1 MLDKATA
8 APDDLV
14 AVGQIAGAYG
24 VHGWVRIRPYSDG
37 ADALL
42 TAKEWWLDRPSLCAA
57 TASQARAYREDVL
70 VRLST
75 IRSREE
81 AEAARGTQVQVSRRL
96 FPEPGEDEFYW
107 VDLIGLKVCNRR
119 GEVLGVV
126 HDLMDN
132 GAHQLL
138 RVDAGQTGKAGKMR
152 EVLIPFVRQF
162 VDEVDTRA
170 GNIVVDWE
178 SDY

>member
-1 MLDKATA
+1 MSCKATA

-14 AVGQIAGAYG
+14 AVGRIAGAYG
-24 VHGWVRIRPYSDG
+24 VQGRVRIRPYSDS
-37 ADALL
+37 AEALL
-42 TAKEWWLDRPSLCAA
+42 TAKEWWLARPAFCAVR
-57 TASQARAYREDVL
+57 ASQARAYREEVL

-81 AEAARGTQVQVSRRL
+81 AEAAKGTEVYVSRRL
-96 FPEPGEDEFYW
+96 FPETGEDEFYW
-107 VDLIGLKVCNRR
+107 VDLIGLQVINRQ

-138 RVDAGQTGKAGKMR
+138 KVDAGPAEKAGKR
-152 EVLIPFVRQF
+152 KERLIPFVRQF
-162 VDEVDTRA
+162 VGEVDIQA

-178 SDY
+178 SDF